1 MKFHSFQIQHRNQ
14 HQLDPFYSMS
24 GIQVNNLIPFSQ
36 VLQIGAQTAFIKLI
50 LLLFKKLN

>member
-36 VLQIGAQTAFIKLI
+36 VLQIGADCIHQVKPFIV
-50 LLLFKKLN
+50 